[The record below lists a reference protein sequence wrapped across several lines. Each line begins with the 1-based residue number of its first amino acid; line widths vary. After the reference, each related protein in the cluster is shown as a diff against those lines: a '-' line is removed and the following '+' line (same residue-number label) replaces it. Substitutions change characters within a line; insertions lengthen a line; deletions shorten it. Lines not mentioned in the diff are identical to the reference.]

1 MRSWIFLFCII
12 GLVILK
18 VARIVSLM
26 STKLGPSPGKCIRYG
41 GRDCQEPDRPFKS
54 QEYPAFQHKT
64 QRRASEKSGS
74 SFRRLSQERQTATE
88 SLLPATQTDQSM
100 AYPIYRFYNPTSR
113 GYLSDQK
120 KAHLVCTNNRN
131 PLDTYVEWEW
141 IAFESYTLGYL
152 RNHQSKRYLCFN
164 INGRPVMLR
173 QIRHFSKCLLRINVA
188 LKSDRPNRKLL
199 NDVQKSPQNMQQEV
213 VEHSG
218 QITWG
223 AVSKPTNI
231 NQALLVREEY
241 PLAAD
246 MLHQSERTLNLRE
259 RTHPPQ
265 IALPQFMWW
274 TTAKH
279 LPEWKL
285 LFCPNGMPFAHYR
298 PHHKRCKH
306 TDLSG
311 NSKQLIMC
319 PRVPSRCR
327 LACAPHSFKEEI
339 KAGGLQCDM
348 KCLQAIS
355 CSLVAT

>member
-26 STKLGPSPGKCIRYG
+26 STKLGPSPGMCVRYG
-41 GRDCQEPDRPFKS
+41 GRDCRGHDRHFKS
-54 QEYPAFQHKT
+54 QEYPSTFLRKP

-88 SLLPATQTDQSM
+88 SLLLATQTDQSM
-100 AYPIYRFYNPTSR
+100 AYPVYRFYNPTSR
-113 GYLSDQK
+113 GYLSDQE

-131 PLDTYVEWEW
+131 PLDAYVEWEW
-141 IAFESYTLGYL
+141 IAFEGVTLGYL
-152 RNHQSKRYLCFN
+152 RNHESKRYLCFN
-164 INGRPVMLR
+164 INGRPVMLK

-188 LKSDRPNRKLL
+188 LKSDRPHRKLV
-199 NDVQKSPQNMQQEV
+199 NDVQRSPENMQQGV
-213 VEHSG
+213 VGRSG
-218 QITWG
+218 QIPWG
-223 AVSKPTNI
+223 IVSKQTNTH
-231 NQALLVREEY
+231 QASLLREEY

-246 MLHQSERTLNLRE
+246 RPHQSERTSNLPK
-259 RTHPPQ
+259 HSPQ
-265 IALPQFMWW
+265 ISLPQLMWW

-311 NSKQLIMC
+311 TSQQLIMC

-327 LACAPHSFKEEI
+327 LACAPHSFKEAI
-339 KAGGLQCDM
+339 KASGLQCDM